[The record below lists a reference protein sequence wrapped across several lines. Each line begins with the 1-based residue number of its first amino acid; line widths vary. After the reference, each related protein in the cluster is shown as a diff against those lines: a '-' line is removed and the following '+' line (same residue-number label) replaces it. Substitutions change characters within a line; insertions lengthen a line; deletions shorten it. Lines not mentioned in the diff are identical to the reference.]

1 MPEAVYPVKTT
12 PFLLLSRTPDSP
24 VTDNFPGT
32 MLTLHKRP
40 DVRSSTSAKKTD
52 DKIPSFAPTAQ
63 SSTSNTSCV
72 IGGTT
77 LIVPRLN
84 NSMASTLKLVKL
96 APTAT
101 AMDIATVM
109 ATAMDSA
116 LPLTLRTLIHHPV
129 ALETVVVVVVV
140 VLPPLSM
147 ELLVET
153 ETEVVLLAETVIE
166 AAHLLL
172 STVLLVETGTE
183 VVPLAETAIEA
194 VRLLLPTAL
203 LAEMVMVVV
212 LPLLP
217 MEPLAETA
225 TAVALLPG
233 TVMKTEH
240 HLLRMEPPVGMVM

>member
-140 VLPPLSM
+140 LPPLS
-147 ELLVET
+147 T
-153 ETEVVLLAETVIE
+153 E
-166 AAHLLL
+166 
-172 STVLLVETGTE
+172 LLVETGTE

>member
-116 LPLTLRTLIHHPV
+116 LPLALRTLIHHPV
-129 ALETVVVVVVV
+129 ALETVVVVV
-140 VLPPLSM
+140 LPPLST

-194 VRLLLPTAL
+194 VRLPLPTAL

-240 HLLRMEPPVGMVM
+240 HLLRMELPVGMVM